1 MRAFPLWLVASLAI
15 GAGTLGL
22 RAQTKPL
29 DWKLYGLRKV
39 SSDQMELFY
48 ERSQIKHV
56 QTGYVL
62 VWTMEMSA
70 KEIEATRR
78 AMGKDLIDRVER
90 KVAANYVPPY
100 GRIKKLSRDEMIAVI
115 SSEEIA
121 NEAEIQPRTRLLYEL
136 DCPGRMYRERSIYTA
151 SDGTTRTPD
160 TTSRWQLL
168 EPETDAASLS
178 ALLCAP

>member
-1 MRAFPLWLVASLAI
+1 MRAFPLWLVAGLAI

-22 RAQTKPL
+22 QAQTKPL
-29 DWKLYGLRKV
+29 DWKLYGFRKV

-62 VWTMEMSA
+62 VWTMELSTE
-70 KEIEATRR
+70 EIEAARR

-100 GRIKKLSRDEMIAVI
+100 GRIKELRHDEMITVI

-121 NEAEIQPRTRLLYEL
+121 NDAEIQPRARLLYEL

-168 EPETDAASLS
+168 APQTGAASLIT
-178 ALLCAP
+178 LVCPP

>member
-1 MRAFPLWLVASLAI
+1 MRALPIWLVASLAI

-29 DWKLYGLRKV
+29 DWKLYGLTKV
-39 SSDQMELFY
+39 GPDQMELFY

-62 VWTMEMSA
+62 VWTMELSA
-70 KEIEATRR
+70 KEIEAVRR

-100 GRIKKLSRDEMIAVI
+100 GRIKELSRDEMNAVI

-121 NEAEIQPRTRLLYEL
+121 NDAEIQPRARLLYEL

-151 SDGTTRTPD
+151 SDGTTHTLD

-168 EPETDAASLS
+168 APQTDVASLTT
-178 ALLCAP
+178 LLCPP

>member
-1 MRAFPLWLVASLAI
+1 MHAFPLWLVAGLAI
-15 GAGTLGL
+15 GATTLGL

-29 DWKLYGLRKV
+29 DWKLYAVTKV

-62 VWTMEMSA
+62 VWTMKLTA
-70 KEIEATRR
+70 KEIEAARR

-90 KVAANYVPPY
+90 KVATNYVPPY
-100 GRIKKLSRDEMIAVI
+100 GRIKELSRDEMIAVT

-121 NEAEIQPRTRLLYEL
+121 NDAEIQLHRRILYEL

-151 SDGTTRTPD
+151 SDGTTRMPD

-168 EPETDAASLS
+168 EPHTDAASLTT
-178 ALLCAP
+178 LLCPP

>member
-1 MRAFPLWLVASLAI
+1 MRAFPLWLVAGLAI

-29 DWKLYGLRKV
+29 DWKLYGLTKV

-62 VWTMEMSA
+62 VWTMKLSA
-70 KEIEATRR
+70 KEIEVARR
-78 AMGKDLIDRVER
+78 AMGEDLIYRVER

-100 GRIKKLSRDEMIAVI
+100 GRIKELSRDEIIAVI

-121 NEAEIQPRTRLLYEL
+121 NDAEIQLHARILYQL

-151 SDGTTRTPD
+151 SDGTTRTLD
-160 TTSRWQLL
+160 STSRWQPLA
-168 EPETDAASLS
+168 PQTDVASLTT
-178 ALLCAP
+178 LLCPP